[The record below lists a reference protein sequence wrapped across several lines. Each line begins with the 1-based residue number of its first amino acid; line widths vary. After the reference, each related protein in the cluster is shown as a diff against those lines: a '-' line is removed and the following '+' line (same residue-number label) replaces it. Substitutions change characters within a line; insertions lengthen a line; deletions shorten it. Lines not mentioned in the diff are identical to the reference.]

1 MSSEFVRNIHHT
13 KLRGKTT
20 EPLDTNIQNDIL
32 SDENNAYIRNE
43 DPNYPSEHYVLLTGS
58 LETDQLKSGESDILA
73 VQKDNKHGVTLKP
86 KHAKITSKTNTIK
99 VSENK
104 PLEFELDDTQVKLN
118 QDSIKALNK
127 QMVFAGND
135 WFSYY
140 GDEKDEIT
148 VDNISKDSSLKGEPC
163 KIIFY
168 YADNKHDDLSLKIG
182 EPTKITLSKEENSY
196 IEIKMIEYMGNKKI
210 LSINPLEP
218 IEPI

>member
-43 DPNYPSEHYVLLTGS
+43 DPKAPYEHYVLLTGS
-58 LETDQLKSGESDILA
+58 LETDQLKSGKSDILA
-73 VQKDNKHGVTLKP
+73 IQKDNKHGVTLKP
-86 KHAKITSKTNTIK
+86 KHTKITTKTDTIK

-135 WFSYY
+135 WFYLY
-140 GDEKDEIT
+140 NEEDEIT

-168 YADNKHDDLSLKIG
+168 YADNKHDDLSSKIG
-182 EPTKITLSKEENSY
+182 EPTKVTLSNEENSH
-196 IEIKMIEYMGNKKI
+196 IKIKIIEYMGNKKI
-210 LSINPLEP
+210 LSIYPIEP